1 MSILLFF
8 FAIAA
13 APPVTAEQPHQ
24 PRPCSGGFRAS
35 SQIAYKPYG
44 SAVFGSDGTMCASVK
59 PPGRELTTPK
69 RSQQQAG
76 RTATTAPRV
85 ETGR

>member
-13 APPVTAEQPHQ
+13 APPLTTEQPQQ
-24 PRPCSGGFRAS
+24 PRLCNDGFRGS

-44 SAVFGSDGTMCASVK
+44 SAVSGSDGIMCASVTH
-59 PPGRELTTPK
+59 GRNLTTPK
-69 RSQQQAG
+69 RPQQPAV
-76 RTATTAPRV
+76 RKASTAPRV
-85 ETGR
+85 ETGP

>member
-13 APPVTAEQPHQ
+13 APPVTAEQPHE
-24 PRPCSGGFRAS
+24 PRPCSDGFRGS
-35 SQIAYKPYG
+35 SQTAYKAYG

-59 PPGRELTTPK
+59 PHGRNLTTPK
-69 RSQQQAG
+69 RPQQQAG
-76 RTATTAPRV
+76 RTPTTVPRV
-85 ETGR
+85 ETGP